1 MQAEKPNV
9 SLDRRHWV
17 HFVAGGTGAVV
28 STTVTFPL
36 DVVKTRLQS
45 DLYHQLIGGGRIG
58 TETPS
63 LGTTQLLKNIYRR
76 EGWRT
81 LFRGLAPNLWS
92 FVPETAIGFYAYGNT
107 KRILAEI
114 FNHGHESAAIH
125 MCAAALSGIAT
136 ETCTNPLWVVKTRLQ
151 LDRERSTRSGRV
163 YKGSW
168 DCAKQILRSEGVPGL
183 YRGLTLSYLG
193 VSEFVLQWML
203 YERMKL
209 ACDTSKEAASPSRSL
224 QNGPSSPSECFGIL
238 GAAGLSKLIAA
249 TIAYPHEVVRTR
261 LRQQPLS
268 GKRRYTGPIQTFE
281 LVRKQEGLIG
291 LYSGLP
297 AHLWRVVPGA
307 AILFGTYEIILTLFG
322 NGGRVDW
329 PRSQDNLQAPSDSC
343 L

>member
-1 MQAEKPNV
+1 MQAKPADV
-9 SLDRRHWV
+9 SLDTRHWL

-28 STTVTFPL
+28 STTATFPL

-45 DLYHQLIGGGRIG
+45 DLYHQPIGRGRIV
-58 TETPS
+58 TEAPS

-76 EGWRT
+76 EGCRT

-114 FNHGHESAAIH
+114 FNHGHESATVH

-151 LDRERSTRSGRV
+151 LDRERSTGLGRV

-168 DCAKQILRSEGVPGL
+168 DCAKQILSSEGVPGL

-209 ACDTSKEAASPSRSL
+209 ACGISKEMASPSS
-224 QNGPSSPSECFGIL
+224 SSPSEWFGIL

-281 LVRKQEGLIG
+281 LVRKEQGLIG

-307 AILFGTYEIILTLFG
+307 AILFG
-322 NGGRVDW
+322 
-329 PRSQDNLQAPSDSC
+329 
-343 L
+343 

>member
-1 MQAEKPNV
+1 MQAKTADV
-9 SLDRRHWV
+9 SPDTRHWL

-45 DLYHQLIGGGRIG
+45 DLYHQPIGRGRISTQAQG
-58 TETPS
+58 
-63 LGTTQLLKNIYRR
+63 LGTAQLLKNIYRR

-107 KRILAEI
+107 KHILAEI
-114 FNHGHESAAIH
+114 FNHGHESPVIH

-151 LDRERSTRSGRV
+151 LDREGSTGLGRV

-168 DCAKQILRSEGVPGL
+168 DYAKQILRSEGVPGL

-209 ACDTSKEAASPSRSL
+209 ACGISKEMASPSS
-224 QNGPSSPSECFGIL
+224 SSPSEWFGIL

-249 TIAYPHEVVRTR
+249 TIAYPHEVKYPRR
-261 LRQQPLS
+261 LFLS
-268 GKRRYTGPIQTFE
+268 HK
-281 LVRKQEGLIG
+281 
-291 LYSGLP
+291 
-297 AHLWRVVPGA
+297 
-307 AILFGTYEIILTLFG
+307 
-322 NGGRVDW
+322 
-329 PRSQDNLQAPSDSC
+329 
-343 L
+343 

>member
-1 MQAEKPNV
+1 MQAKTADV
-9 SLDRRHWV
+9 SPDTRHWL

-45 DLYHQLIGGGRIG
+45 DLYHQPIGRGRISTQAQG
-58 TETPS
+58 
-63 LGTTQLLKNIYRR
+63 LGTAQLLKR

-107 KRILAEI
+107 KHILAEI
-114 FNHGHESAAIH
+114 FNHGHESPVIH

-151 LDRERSTRSGRV
+151 LDREGSTGLGRV

-168 DCAKQILRSEGVPGL
+168 DYAKQILRSEGVPGL

-209 ACDTSKEAASPSRSL
+209 ACGISKEMASPSS
-224 QNGPSSPSECFGIL
+224 SSPSEWFGIL

-281 LVRKQEGLIG
+281 LVRKQQGLIG

-307 AILFGTYEIILTLFG
+307 AILFG
-322 NGGRVDW
+322 
-329 PRSQDNLQAPSDSC
+329 
-343 L
+343 